1 MATEDEINITIS
13 GWPGGGTTSLSLLLS
28 ILLQWQYLNIGWVF
42 RDVGKK
48 LGYSEEGTTRP
59 QFDEFIEPIIGA
71 TIDNY
76 SDHKLLNESQIILE
90 SDLAA
95 FRLRKHPKVFSI
107 FLKTD
112 QKERIARV
120 TKEGRQNAVTVL
132 IERDKILQEKYQQ
145 IWGIDIFDEQ
155 LIERRFNMVIDNT
168 SISLETELQNVLDA
182 IKNHPQLKGEYNWEV
197 IRNNIDKEVADLLKE
212 GKEHL

>member
-90 SDLAA
+90 SDLAG
-95 FRLRKHPKVFSI
+95 FRLGKHPKVYSI
-107 FLKTD
+107 FLKTE
-112 QKERIARV
+112 QKERISMVSR
-120 TKEGRQNAVTVL
+120 EGRQNAVAVL
-132 IERDKILQEKYQQ
+132 KERDKILQQKYQQ
-145 IWGIDIFDEQ
+145 MWGIDIFDEQ
-155 LIERRFNMVIDNT
+155 LIERRFNLVIDNT
-168 SISLETELQNVLDA
+168 KINLETEL
-182 IKNHPQLKGEYNWEV
+182 H
-197 IRNNIDKEVADLLKE
+197 NILEAL
-212 GKEHL
+212 